1 MRGLTSLVLLLL
13 PPVVVRGDSPV
24 APSLE
29 WVRILGGSGGSRVAA
44 AAADL
49 AGNLYL
55 TGSTGAMNFPTAGSG
70 QNLPGGSPLYR
81 IDPAGSA
88 ALLFPPGLSAITAF
102 AASPRDVKTL
112 FAASGASIWRSDDSG
127 ASWTTLATIPDAFRI
142 WSIAPSA
149 SDPRVMYAGSG
160 PNGLYK
166 SVDGGQTW
174 LASNEGLSPT
184 SAGALNV
191 YQVWIDPF
199 VADVVFISTELGL
212 WRSDSAGAA
221 WVRVA
226 TAHND
231 PPMAL
236 MFSGS
241 AIYASVGGQ
250 VLKSTD
256 DGATFAVLSALPDL
270 SSPTSLI
277 ADPFNA
283 GVFYAG
289 SGWGVYRSADAGAT
303 WTRVVSGQC
312 ASLAADANRPMIYAS
327 MAYANGV
334 IRSSDGFQTSTP
346 VGPPVATPGALTP
359 ANGAMFVVTTSSSD
373 GFVTK
378 LDPDGAIVYSTYLGG
393 SGSDSPAAIATASDG
408 SVYVAGT
415 TYSRDFPVTPG
426 VYATSF
432 TSTTYAYSNFIAK
445 LRADGSLAWSSF
457 FANGNTTILSIAVD
471 AQDNPVIAGSTSGQL
486 PVTPGAYQT
495 TFQRAQFCGFFCMPG
510 PTSAFVTKFKSDGT
524 GLVYSTYVAF
534 DSANALV
541 QDAQSIALDGD
552 GRVYIAG
559 TGRLVLLDASGSALL
574 AATSR
579 ANVTFNALALDAEG
593 NVYGAGSVALSPYTD
608 PFPATDGAFQ
618 KEPRPGTPSLPLQ
631 PYPGGGSDAIVMK
644 WDAALSRVQAAT
656 LLGGESYDSASSV
669 AIGRSGEVI
678 VSGTTDSKSFPT
690 SSPFQTSF
698 SPRSGFVAAF
708 DPNLSTLRYSTY
720 LGDRRPFEARLAI
733 ADRNGDLLVAG
744 SMLTAGSLFLANDPG
759 ATFNTGD
766 LVAANKIRLLA
777 TAAPRLDTVV
787 NAASHLAAPLAP
799 GEAVVAQGSG
809 FGANAKLL
817 LDGVEASIVS
827 RSATALTAVAPAG
840 LRTSGT
846 VEVRVSSDGAD
857 SNTVLAPAAV
867 ASPGVYSR
875 DGSGYGA
882 GWILNSDGTFNSA
895 DNPAAAGSAIT
906 IYATGAGA
914 VTIAGGSV
922 VTPLAPAVF
931 VDGFYARGVGS
942 ASGPVDGLPGDVY
955 RISVY
960 VPDPA
965 AENPSNPN
973 LVGFKLPSQVGLQLV
988 FGAVNA
994 LNPANSD
1001 TISQLGVVLYV
1012 K

>member
-1 MRGLTSLVLLLL
+1 MDDFIIYGLAAAKQAAVDSGWIVQSDEDKYRTGVLIGSGIGGLDGIEQASILVHEKGPRRLSPFFIPGRLINLVSGYASIEHGYKGPNHAVVTACATGAHAIGDAARLIALDGADVMLAGGAEAAVCRIGIAGFNACRALSTGFNDTPERASRPYDRDRDGFVMGEGAGVVMLEDLEHAKARGAKIYGEVK
-13 PPVVVRGDSPV
+13 GY

-44 AAADL
+44 AAADP

-127 ASWTTLATIPDAFRI
+127 ASWATLATLPNALRI

-191 YQVWIDPF
+191 YQVWIDPV

-289 SGWGVYRSADAGAT
+289 SVWGVYRSADAAAT

-378 LDPDGAIVYSTYLGG
+378 LDPEGAIVYSTYLGG

-426 VYATSF
+426 
-432 TSTTYAYSNFIAK
+432 
-445 LRADGSLAWSSF
+445 
-457 FANGNTTILSIAVD
+457 
-471 AQDNPVIAGSTSGQL
+471 
-486 PVTPGAYQT
+486 
-495 TFQRAQFCGFFCMPG
+495 
-510 PTSAFVTKFKSDGT
+510 
-524 GLVYSTYVAF
+524 
-534 DSANALV
+534 
-541 QDAQSIALDGD
+541 
-552 GRVYIAG
+552 
-559 TGRLVLLDASGSALL
+559 
-574 AATSR
+574 
-579 ANVTFNALALDAEG
+579 
-593 NVYGAGSVALSPYTD
+593 
-608 PFPATDGAFQ
+608 
-618 KEPRPGTPSLPLQ
+618 
-631 PYPGGGSDAIVMK
+631 
-644 WDAALSRVQAAT
+644 
-656 LLGGESYDSASSV
+656 
-669 AIGRSGEVI
+669 
-678 VSGTTDSKSFPT
+678 
-690 SSPFQTSF
+690 
-698 SPRSGFVAAF
+698 
-708 DPNLSTLRYSTY
+708 
-720 LGDRRPFEARLAI
+720 
-733 ADRNGDLLVAG
+733 
-744 SMLTAGSLFLANDPG
+744 
-759 ATFNTGD
+759 
-766 LVAANKIRLLA
+766 
-777 TAAPRLDTVV
+777 
-787 NAASHLAAPLAP
+787 
-799 GEAVVAQGSG
+799 
-809 FGANAKLL
+809 
-817 LDGVEASIVS
+817 
-827 RSATALTAVAPAG
+827 
-840 LRTSGT
+840 
-846 VEVRVSSDGAD
+846 
-857 SNTVLAPAAV
+857 
-867 ASPGVYSR
+867 
-875 DGSGYGA
+875 
-882 GWILNSDGTFNSA
+882 
-895 DNPAAAGSAIT
+895 
-906 IYATGAGA
+906 
-914 VTIAGGSV
+914 
-922 VTPLAPAVF
+922 
-931 VDGFYARGVGS
+931 
-942 ASGPVDGLPGDVY
+942 
-955 RISVY
+955 
-960 VPDPA
+960 
-965 AENPSNPN
+965 
-973 LVGFKLPSQVGLQLV
+973 
-988 FGAVNA
+988 
-994 LNPANSD
+994 
-1001 TISQLGVVLYV
+1001 
-1012 K
+1012 